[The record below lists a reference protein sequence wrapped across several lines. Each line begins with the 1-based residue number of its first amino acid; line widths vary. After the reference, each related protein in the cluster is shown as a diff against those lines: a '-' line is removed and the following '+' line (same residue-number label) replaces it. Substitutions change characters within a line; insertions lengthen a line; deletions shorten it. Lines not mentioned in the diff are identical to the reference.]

1 MEELSKKEFQVLAML
16 YAANCDGNI
25 ETDEV
30 GVMLE
35 KADSATYHKIYK
47 MFMKMNDIEVLTCI
61 KMHRD
66 KYAATPE
73 DRQTLMDE
81 IMAVINADDKVV
93 GFEHYLPK
101 MLEKILR

>member
-25 ETDEV
+25 GADEV

-35 KADSATYHKIYK
+35 KTDSATYQKIYK
-47 MFMKMNDIEVLTCI
+47 MFMKMNDIEVLSCI
-61 KMHRD
+61 KTHKD

-73 DRQTLMDE
+73 DRKALMDE
-81 IMAVINADDKVV
+81 IMAFINADDKVV
-93 GFEHYLPK
+93 GFEHYLPQ
-101 MLEKILR
+101 MLEKIL